1 MKTLPGKRGQTQR
14 FFRNIPIQQPCG
26 CLKTIANRSISILPN
41 IHKSLVFYSFGYG
54 CAEEGEPGYYTDV
67 FTYIKDGWLCLAG
80 FPQICY
86 DLDDYEKDYEKRIE
100 QQFYEVDGEEEHRQ
114 LDE

>member
-1 MKTLPGKRGQTQR
+1 M
-14 FFRNIPIQQPCG
+14 
-26 CLKTIANRSISILPN
+26 
-41 IHKSLVFYSFGYG
+41 
-54 CAEEGEPGYYTDV
+54 